1 MKHVVLLNGWVT
13 VFAFVQVIFRIFH
26 VFLLTKTL
34 LERSK
39 ISRQILYRV
48 MLRNTFLIARRA
60 RSNNT
65 RKAMEQHGIFADVID
80 KFAPTIKLDVWK
92 LTYGNFDNR
101 NFRLNMA
108 RKMFMKETN

>member
-34 LERSK
+34 SALQ

-92 LTYGNFDNR
+92 LTHGNFDNR

-108 RKMFMKETN
+108 RKMYMKETN